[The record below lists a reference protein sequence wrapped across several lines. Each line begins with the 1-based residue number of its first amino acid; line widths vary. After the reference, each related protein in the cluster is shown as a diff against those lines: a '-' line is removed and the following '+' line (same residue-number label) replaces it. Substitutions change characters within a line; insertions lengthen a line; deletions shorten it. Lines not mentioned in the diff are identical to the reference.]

1 MTLNQLHP
9 GQTGVIRGVCGQDAL
24 RKRLLEMG
32 LTPGTR
38 VTVARAAPF
47 GDPIEVWVRGY
58 ALSLRRKEA
67 ARIELI

>member
-1 MTLNQLHP
+1 
-9 GQTGVIRGVCGQDAL
+9 
-24 RKRLLEMG
+24 MG

-38 VTVARAAPF
+38 VTVTRAAPF